1 MNNVSKKK
9 YEVFEKLNKPM
20 LNLISERNAKPD
32 KTVKEHTEDLL
43 NVLDSLKNMEYIED
57 NIYNLTE
64 LACLYHDIG
73 KINLEFQK
81 RVNHGGKFNPEK
93 EITHNILSYYFINH
107 DLFEDEDDFFRVA
120 SAVLKHHNYNK
131 NVIEEVNKKELIS
144 SLIGEYSP
152 YKMKRSY
159 NKKIEKITETQDI
172 KGIKI
177 KGYLHKCDYSAS
189 GNYTAEYP
197 NDFLSKSLDNLM
209 EKWKKSNPNVGWNEL
224 QKFCM
229 NNKDK
234 NIIAVAQTGMGKTE
248 AGLLWI
254 DDTKG
259 FFVLPLRTAINAI
272 YDRVRIEMLEN
283 KNIDKRVAILHSSS
297 LEYYLKNIAKKDD
310 INVEEV
316 ESTDILNYENLAKRW
331 SIPLN
336 ISTMDQLFDFVFK
349 YQGYELKLTTLSY
362 SKIVIDEIQM
372 YSPELLAYLMYG
384 IKKIYELG
392 GKIAILTATLPP
404 FIRDLL
410 KDKEYGAGIT
420 FEEGEFINESES
432 RHNMKVIE
440 DKINID
446 DIVDLFEK
454 NQNEEKGNKIL
465 VVCNTIKEAQSIY
478 RKLRE
483 KIDDKSIKSK
493 ENRKEDYVNMLHSKF
508 TKMDRASK
516 EKNIIEFGKTFDKN
530 GNIDIKNGIWVST
543 SIVEASLDIDFD
555 YLFTELN
562 DLNSLFQR
570 MGRINRKGKKDNK
583 NTNIFVYTDMDNDI
597 VNNSMKLLDET
608 IYNLSKEAIINQGD
622 GIISEKDKLDCI
634 NTYLTSENMRASK
647 YMVSYRD
654 VFSKI
659 AFLEPHTIEESN
671 IDLRKINS
679 IDIIPSPVYNKYSED
694 IENIKD
700 SIQICTDKEE
710 RIKLKEDL
718 KKYIVSVRR
727 FEVKDK
733 VTTIKLSKYEEIDVY
748 ECEYDEYEGFKRGEC
763 KETNIL

>member
-1 MNNVSKKK
+1 MFEKKD
-9 YEVFEKLNKPM
+9 YLFEKLDEP
-20 LNLISERNAKPD
+20 LLSLISERNAKPD

-43 NVLDSLKNMEYIED
+43 NVLESLKNMGYIED

-73 KINLEFQK
+73 KINSEFQK
-81 RVNHGGKFNPEK
+81 RVNHGGKFNSEK
-93 EITHNILSYYFINH
+93 EITHNILSYCFINP
-107 DLFEDEDDFFRVA
+107 DLFDDEKDFFRVA
-120 SAVLKHHNYNK
+120 SAVIKHHNYNK
-131 NVIEEVNKKELIS
+131 DVIKEIERKKLIL
-144 SLIGEYSP
+144 SLIGEYGL
-152 YKMKRSY
+152 YEINTTSY
-159 NKKIEKITETQDI
+159 NIIETNNITYEQDI

-197 NDFLSKSLDNLM
+197 NDFLNESLDNLM
-209 EKWKKSNPNVGWNEL
+209 ERWKKNNSNAGWNEL
-224 QKFCM
+224 QKFCI

-254 DDTKG
+254 GDTKG

-272 YDRVRIEMLEN
+272 YDRIRIEMLEN

-384 IKKIYELG
+384 IKKIHELG

-440 DKINID
+440 DKINTD
-446 DIVDLFEK
+446 DIVNLFEK
-454 NQNEEKGNKIL
+454 NKNEEKGNKIL

-483 KIDDKSIKSK
+483 KIDNKPVKSK

-516 EKNIIEFGKTFDKN
+516 EEKIIEFGKTFDKS

-583 NTNIFVYTDMDNDI
+583 ETNIFVYTEMDYEI

-608 IYNLSKEAIINQGD
+608 IYNLSKEAIENQGD
-622 GIISEKDKLDCI
+622 GIISEKDKLECI
-634 NTYLTSENMRASK
+634 NNYLTSENIKFSE
-647 YMVSYRD
+647 YMNLYQDELDYIDSLDPY
-654 VFSKI
+654 
-659 AFLEPHTIEESN
+659 TIKPEDIN
-671 IDLRKINS
+671 LREINS
-679 IDIIPSPVYNKYSED
+679 IDIIPSPIYNKYSED
-694 IENIKD
+694 IEVIKD
-700 SIQICTDKEE
+700 SIKICADKEE

-718 KKYIVSVRR
+718 KKYIVSVRK

>member
-1 MNNVSKKK
+1 MPKKK
-9 YEVFEKLNKPM
+9 YKVFEKLNTHT

-43 NVLDSLKNMEYIED
+43 NVLDSLKIMGYIEND
-57 NIYNLTE
+57 IYNLVE

-73 KINLEFQK
+73 KINPEFQK

-93 EITHNILSYYFINH
+93 EITHNILSYCFINP
-107 DLFEDEDDFFRVA
+107 DLFDDEKDFFRVA
-120 SAVLKHHNYNK
+120 SAVIKHHDYNK
-131 NVIEEVNKKELIS
+131 DVIKEIERKNLIL
-144 SLIGEYSP
+144 SLIGKYCP
-152 YKMKRSY
+152 YEINTTPY
-159 NKKIEKITETQDI
+159 NITETNKITYKQDI

-197 NDFLSKSLDNLM
+197 NDFLNESLDNLM

-440 DKINID
+440 DKINIE

-483 KIDDKSIKSK
+483 KIDDKSIKYK

-634 NTYLTSENMRASK
+634 NTYLTSENMRKSK
-647 YMVSYRD
+647 YMKSYRD
-654 VFSKI
+654 IFSKI

-700 SIQICTDKEE
+700 SIQICRDKEE

-718 KKYIVSVRR
+718 KKYIVSVRK